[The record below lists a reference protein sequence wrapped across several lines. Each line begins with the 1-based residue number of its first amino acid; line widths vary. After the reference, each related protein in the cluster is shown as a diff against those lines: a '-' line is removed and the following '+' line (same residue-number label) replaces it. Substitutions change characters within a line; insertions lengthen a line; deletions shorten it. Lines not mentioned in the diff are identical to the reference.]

1 MNKKELKQKVE
12 KLREQIKDLRYKYHV
27 LNDPEVTDAMYEGLM
42 DELRKIEQE
51 NPELITPDSPTQR
64 IAGEPLDEFDKVEH
78 KVQQWSFDDAFD
90 RQDLLD
96 WEERIMKILEK
107 DLGERPDD
115 LTYIVELKIDG
126 LHIVLDYENGKL
138 QTAATRGDGKIG
150 EDVTQNIKTIH
161 SIPITLDKDIDL
173 IAEGEVWMSEQSL
186 ERINEKRRREDE
198 NEFANPRNAAAGTIR
213 QLDAKV
219 VAERGLSFTTY
230 DISAGPELN
239 SQKAELEYLE
249 ELDFPIDEDW
259 GLCSSIDEIMNFYEK
274 WKDRESNKPYW
285 IDGLVIKVNEKKYQ
299 DILGFTGKAPRWAIA
314 MKFPAEQGTSKVKE
328 VYWQVGRTGKLT
340 PVALLEP
347 VELAGTTVTHA
358 TLHNYDEIE
367 RLDVREGDNVVVEKA
382 GDIIPQ
388 IVRVLEK
395 MRSGEEK
402 EISRPKECPICG
414 ANVRRENLENEEES
428 AAYFCTNERC
438 YAKEKENII
447 HFVSK
452 PALNIDGLGEKIV
465 EQLLEEGLIKDAG
478 DIFSLKRGD
487 LEPLERFAEKAADN
501 LITAIE
507 ESKQVSLP
515 RFLYSLGIRHVG
527 EETSYVL
534 AQNFGS
540 LKNIQQAR
548 KEDLEAIDDIGS
560 RVAKSIVEYF
570 QKEKN
575 KELIKELISN
585 GVKIEKV
592 QQDTSNKLEDK
603 KFVFTGSLENF
614 TRKEAKNKVRE
625 LGGKPSSSI
634 SSNTDFVVAGENPGS
649 KLNKAKDLGVEILDE
664 EEFVELIGS

>member
-1 MNKKELKQKVE
+1 MPKEKIKQKVN

-42 DELRKIEQE
+42 DKLRKIEQK

-64 IAGEPLDEFDKVEH
+64 IAGEPLDEFEKVEH
-78 KVQQWSFDDAFD
+78 KVRQWSFDDAFD

-107 DLGERPDD
+107 SLGEKPDD

-126 LHIVLDYENGKL
+126 LHIVLDYENGEL
-138 QTAATRGDGKIG
+138 QTAATRGDGEVG

-161 SIPITLDKDIDL
+161 SIPITLDKKIDL
-173 IAEGEVWMSEQSL
+173 IAEGEVWMSEKNL
-186 ERINEKRRREDE
+186 ERINKKRRKREE

-213 QLDAKV
+213 QLDAQV
-219 VAERGLSFTTY
+219 VADRGLSFTTY
-230 DISAGPELN
+230 DISAGPELE
-239 SQKAELEYLE
+239 SQKAELEYLK
-249 ELDFPIDEDW
+249 ELDFPADEDW
-259 GLCSSIDEIMNFYEK
+259 KLCDNIDEIMEFYEK

-285 IDGLVIKVNEKKYQ
+285 IDGLVIKVNERKYQ

-367 RLDVREGDNVVVEKA
+367 RLGVREGDNVVVEKA

-395 MRSGEEK
+395 MRSGK
-402 EISRPKECPICG
+402 EVVIKKPQQCPICG
-414 ANVRRENLENEEES
+414 ADVRKEELENEEES
-428 AAYFCTNERC
+428 AAYFCTNEKC

-452 PALNIDGLGEKIV
+452 PAFNIDGLGEKIV
-465 EQLLEEGLIKDAG
+465 EQLLDEGLIKDAG

-487 LEPLERFAEKAADN
+487 LEPLERFAQKAADN
-501 LITAIE
+501 LITAID
-507 ESKQVSLP
+507 ESKQVTLP

-527 EETSYVL
+527 EETAHVL
-534 AQNFGS
+534 AQEFGS
-540 LKNIQQAR
+540 ICSIKQASR
-548 KEDLEAIDDIGS
+548 EELEEINDIGP

-570 QKEKN
+570 RKEKN
-575 KELIKELISN
+575 IDLLDRLQKN
-585 GVKIEKV
+585 GVKIEEVV
-592 QQDTSNKLEDK
+592 QNISSELEGK
-603 KFVFTGSLENF
+603 KFVFTGSLDNF
-614 TRKEAKNKVRE
+614 TRKEAKNKIRE
-625 LGGKPSSSI
+625 LGASPSSSV
-634 SSNTDFVVAGENPGS
+634 SSNTDYVVVGKNPGS
-649 KLNKAKDLGVEILDE
+649 KQDKAKDLGVGILNEDDFLEI
-664 EEFVELIGS
+664 IN